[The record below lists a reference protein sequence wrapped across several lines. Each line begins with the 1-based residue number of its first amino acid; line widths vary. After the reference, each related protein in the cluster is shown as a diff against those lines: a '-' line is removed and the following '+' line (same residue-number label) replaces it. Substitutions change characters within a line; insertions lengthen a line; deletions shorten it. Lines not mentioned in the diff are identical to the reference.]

1 MNQENKDNKMHI
13 PYASRMQIA
22 VCVALCPACIIIYTL
37 LNEFTRLESAFSAI
51 ILSILYLVCVA
62 LIFAYDKAHMSNVPN
77 SKLSGIMDEKLSIV
91 LKNSFSPAIVMDS
104 YGTVLWYNGVMHDIL
119 GDKLNYI
126 GKNIKSLFGDSLT
139 GDNFSGKPV
148 TLFERL
154 YNIESFALSENS
166 EGLYIIMLSD
176 ITELEE
182 AKRLYRD
189 ERVAVAYI
197 AIDNVED
204 ILQYVHEKFRNAV
217 SSVDDKIK
225 AWAASMNGIVK
236 SYDNDKYIMFFD
248 SSKLDECLENRFEI
262 LDAIREIRVGDGV
275 SVTASIGVSRIK
287 GTLEEREMAARE
299 AIDLALQRGGDQVVY
314 KTEDFIEYYGGRT
327 KSLYKR
333 SNVKSRI
340 FTGRL
345 SALIARSDNV
355 IIMGHKYGDFDS
367 IGASVG
373 IVRLAMILGIKA
385 NIAVDMRDAN
395 LSPCIEMMQEC
406 KGYSQVFVDRAEAF
420 DLITPDTLVV
430 LVDHNKYERSQFSDI
445 PTRVSNVVMIDH
457 HRKSDVM
464 PENVV
469 LSYIEPSASSTCELV
484 TEILEVAVMSQNIAK
499 EEADLLLSGV
509 LLDTKQFTRNT
520 GTRTFGAA
528 QYLRGAG
535 ANPSDVYGM
544 FKASPLDLVKEARFH
559 TSITVYNDNIAI
571 SSCDGDNDVSYRIVA
586 SKAADK
592 MLALQNI
599 EAAFAIVKIGETI
612 HISGRSNG
620 NINVQII
627 LEKFNGGGHFDIA
640 GAQIKSDSIESI
652 LATLK
657 ESIDEY
663 IEQSQK
669 TTSN

>member
-1 MNQENKDNKMHI
+1 MNLENKDKKMHI
-13 PYASRMQIA
+13 PFASRMQLAI
-22 VCVALCPACIIIYTL
+22 CVALCPVCIVIYTV
-37 LNEFTRLESAFSAI
+37 LNEFTRLDAAFSAT
-51 ILSILYLVCVA
+51 ILSILYLACVA
-62 LIFAYDKAHMSNVPN
+62 LVFAYHKKHISSIPSA
-77 SKLSGIMDEKLSIV
+77 KLRELLDEDLSVV
-91 LKNSFSPAIVMDS
+91 LKNSISPAIVMDS
-104 YGTVLWYNGVMHDIL
+104 YGTVLWYNAAMHSLVSNDF
-119 GDKLNYI
+119 NYI
-126 GKNIKSLFGDSLT
+126 GKNINDVFGNSLT
-139 GDNFSGKPV
+139 EDNFSGKPV
-148 TLFERL
+148 TLFGNL
-154 YNIESFALSENS
+154 YNLESFELSKNS
-166 EGLYIIMLSD
+166 EGLYLITLSD

-182 AKRLYRD
+182 AKRLYKD

-225 AWAASMNGIVK
+225 AWAASMNGVVK

-248 SSKLDECLENRFEI
+248 SSKLDECLENRFDI
-262 LDAIREIRVGDGV
+262 LDTIREIRVGDGV

-314 KTEDFIEYYGGRT
+314 KAEDYIEYYGGRT

-355 IIMGHKYGDFDS
+355 IIMGHRYGDFDS

-373 IVRLAMILGIKA
+373 IVRVAMLLGIKA

-395 LSPCIEMMQEC
+395 LAPCVEMMQEC

-420 DLITPDTLVV
+420 DLISPDTLVV

-445 PTRVSNVVMIDH
+445 PSKVGSVVMIDH

-499 EEADLLLSGV
+499 EEADLLLSGI

-535 ANPSDVYGM
+535 ANPSDVYAM
-544 FKASPLDLVKEARFH
+544 FKASPSDLAKEARFH
-559 TSITVYNDNIAI
+559 TSITVYRNNIAI
-571 SSCDGDNDVSYRIVA
+571 SSCDGDTDPSYRIVA

-620 NINVQII
+620 KINVQII

-640 GAQIKSDSIESI
+640 GAQIKSDSIISI
-652 LATLK
+652 LETLK
-657 ESIDEY
+657 ESIDDY
-663 IEQSQK
+663 IEQSEK
-669 TTSN
+669 SNK